1 MTYIDTI
8 NYYTNL
14 ITQTINQSF
23 LNKHLDEPEIEV
35 HKLIT
40 LHELVQDKPNYEELV
55 QTTMLVQIALNT
67 HDKISVDFEEENI
80 REQQLTVLA
89 GDYYSGIY
97 YHLLANHNNLP
108 FIRLL
113 ADGINEMTQAKIAF
127 YYTYF
132 NDLDNFLAEY
142 KEIESK
148 LIEKVAE
155 FVNKTEQLP
164 YITTWLMAK
173 RLEFELIQL
182 RNDKRTFFHKL
193 IIGNVQS
200 IHKNEQLEKEMRQQL
215 MKINHDLDKIIA
227 DNKKNLTFPKD
238 LNFFNYYT
246 LQKKWNMV
254 LEEGLSQ

>member
-1 MTYIDTI
+1 MTYINTI

-132 NDLDNFLAEY
+132 NDLDSFLAEY

-148 LIEKVAE
+148 LIEKVAD

-200 IHKNEQLEKEMRQQL
+200 IQNKDQLEKKVRQQL

-227 DNKKNLTFPKD
+227 DNKKSLAFPKD